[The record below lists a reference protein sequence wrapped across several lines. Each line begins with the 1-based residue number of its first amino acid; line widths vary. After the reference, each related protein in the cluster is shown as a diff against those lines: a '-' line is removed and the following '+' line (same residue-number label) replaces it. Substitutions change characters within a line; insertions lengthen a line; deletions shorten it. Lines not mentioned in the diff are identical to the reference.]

1 MRWRRWV
8 ALPELIAPR
17 GKRFLQVIQDLC
29 SSSRVATT
37 SCRVATSCSCQCW
50 PFALIVARLN
60 AKLPRSER
68 RVFQFSCGFFFIF
81 HSSFFKSNRFASLR
95 FISLR
100 FELIFVTCHVGVGL
114 FLVFLLFQLP
124 LRQQKS
130 YVIFH
135 FEMAEALWR
144 NEQPKGGQQT
154 LRLL

>member
-1 MRWRRWV
+1 MRRRRGV
-8 ALPELIAPR
+8 ALPALIAPR

-29 SSSRVATT
+29 SS
-37 SCRVATSCSCQCW
+37 CRVATSCHHLQSCHQLQFQLPVLTFRINCCPPQCQT
-50 PFALIVARLN
+50 AQ
-60 AKLPRSER
+60 ER
-68 RVFQFSCGFFFIF
+68 AASFPIFMRFFFSFFIF

-135 FEMAEALWR
+135 FEMAEAL
-144 NEQPKGGQQT
+144 
-154 LRLL
+154 

>member
-1 MRWRRWV
+1 MATRSRTDCAAGQTFLTGYSRSLQPSCHQLQGCHQWQCQFP
-8 ALPELIAPR
+8 ALTFCINCCPP
-17 GKRFLQVIQDLC
+17 Q
-29 SSSRVATT
+29 
-37 SCRVATSCSCQCW
+37 CQTDQ
-50 PFALIVARLN
+50 
-60 AKLPRSER
+60 ER
-68 RVFQFSCGFFFIF
+68 TEVFQIFIQFFFYFWIF

-135 FEMAEALWR
+135 FEMPVA
-144 NEQPKGGQQT
+144 
-154 LRLL
+154 